1 MGEQGLTINGRNLY
15 CVFHL
20 HKTMSYETETLLSN
34 NFYREIAVM
43 VAVALYNNNDDHQLG
58 RYYQEEQR

>member
-1 MGEQGLTINGRNLY
+1 MGEQDLTINGRNLY

-20 HKTMSYETETLLSN
+20 HETMSYETETLLSN

-58 RYYQEEQR
+58 

>member
-58 RYYQEEQR
+58 